1 MPWLSLRVEVDR
13 HAADALSD
21 ALLEAGAQ
29 SVALEH
35 PDVAQDAAQTVVSVL
50 FAEHEDASG
59 VLATAAQASGA
70 RILARSDVALI
81 DDEDW
86 VRLSQAQFSPF
97 RMGRLWIGAT
107 WHTPPRDAPAIVR
120 IDPGLAFGTGSHAT
134 TRLVLAFLERV
145 VRGGES
151 VLDYGCGS
159 GILAIAAAKLGVG
172 AIDAVDI
179 DPQAVEVT
187 RANARANAV
196 ELRASLPEALLPG
209 SYDLVVANILAQ
221 PLIDLAAP
229 LAARTRKGGL
239 IALAG
244 ILESQAEEVRAAY
257 AAAFDMAIGEREEGW
272 ALVHG
277 VRR

>member
-13 HAADALSD
+13 EAADALSD

-35 PDVAQDAAQTVVSVL
+35 PDAPQTVVSVL
-50 FAEHEDASG
+50 FAEHADASSA
-59 VLATAAQASGA
+59 LAAAARASGA
-70 RILARSDVALI
+70 QILWQSGVDLI
-81 DDEDW
+81 DDDDW

-107 WHTPPRDAPAIVR
+107 WHTPPSDAPAIVR

-134 TRLVLAFLERV
+134 TRLVLAYLERT
-145 VRGGES
+145 VRGGEAL
-151 VLDYGCGS
+151 LDYGCGS
-159 GILAIAAAKLGVG
+159 GILAIAAAKLGAG
-172 AIDAVDI
+172 TIDAVDI
-179 DPQAVEVT
+179 DEQAVEVT

-196 ELRASLPEALLPG
+196 VLRAMLPEALERG

-221 PLIDLAAP
+221 PLIELAP
-229 LAARTRKGGL
+229 ELSARTRAGGR

-244 ILESQAEEVRAAY
+244 ILESQTEEVRAAY
-257 AAAFDMAIGEREEGW
+257 APTFDMASGRREEGW

>member
-1 MPWLSLRVEVDR
+1 MPWLSLRVEVER

-29 SVALEH
+29 SVALEY
-35 PDVAQDAAQTVVSVL
+35 PEAARTVVSVL
-50 FAEHEDASG
+50 FAEQEDPSRALAAAAEASG
-59 VLATAAQASGA
+59 TQ
-70 RILARSDVALI
+70 ILAQSALARI

-97 RMGRLWIGAT
+97 RMGRLWIGAS
-107 WHTPPRDAPAIVR
+107 WHTPPSDAPAIVR
-120 IDPGLAFGTGSHAT
+120 IDPGLAFGTGSHVS
-134 TRLVLAFLERV
+134 TRLVLSFLERV
-145 VRGGES
+145 VGGGES

-159 GILAIAAAKLGVG
+159 GILAIAAAKLGAG

-187 RANARANAV
+187 RVNARANGV
-196 ELRASLPEALLPG
+196 NLRAMLPEALQPG
-209 SYDLVVANILAQ
+209 RYDLVVANILAQ
-221 PLIDLAAP
+221 PLIDLAAD
-229 LAARTRKGGL
+229 LTVRTRAGGR

-244 ILESQAEEVRAAY
+244 VLDSQAEEVGAAY
-257 AAAFDMAIGEREEGW
+257 APAFDITVGKREEGW
-272 ALVHG
+272 ALVQG